1 MGPEKRVCFL
11 SKPNLPKIL
20 LKVNHLSHL
29 QNWSFARASAYKA
42 EKVKTYA
49 DNCGMPALAVTSLL
63 FALILVFCPPIQ
75 AQGPS
80 IINMAEAGAYSLVER
95 SDWSRFDNGS
105 YIGLV
110 YRELR
115 ASMVPVTENR
125 GSFGG
130 STLYQGNFFVIQ
142 NTIRN
147 MRHEAQALETVIPV
161 SFELKPDGEMI
172 IENDRGFPILRGF
185 PAAPNRPLRPG
196 EKWQAPGSRAADPLN
211 TGHALIIPF
220 LAEYEYRGLE
230 IYRDTPVH
238 RLHAVYASRYQ
249 RFEDADE
256 PNGTGN
262 GSYIVRVQ
270 GSHMVDI
277 LIRVE
282 DGLPVLMRDN
292 LDISYTFEDGSTRRY
307 RGFTLTFGQGIQ
319 ALDREQLIAS
329 LEGNLP
335 ATELSEIPEGVRLL
349 LRDIRFVPDSAEFLP
364 EERYRLDLIA
374 EALKQIP
381 DRNFLVEGHT
391 ADLGRPAGE
400 MELSIERAKRMVDEL
415 VRRGIS
421 PTRFIYKG
429 WGGTRP
435 IAGNSSEA
443 GRNANRRVEITIL
456 E

>member
-1 MGPEKRVCFL
+1 MRTMTVIGLFL
-11 SKPNLPKIL
+11 TI
-20 LKVNHLSHL
+20 
-29 QNWSFARASAYKA
+29 
-42 EKVKTYA
+42 
-49 DNCGMPALAVTSLL
+49 G
-63 FALILVFCPPIQ
+63 FALCPPIE
-75 AQGPS
+75 AQGS
-80 IINMAEAGAYSLVER
+80 IINMAEAGAYSVVER

-105 YIGLV
+105 YVGLV
-110 YRELR
+110 YREVR
-115 ASMVPVTENR
+115 ASLLPVRENR
-125 GSFGG
+125 GAFGG
-130 STLYQGNFFVIQ
+130 SALYQGNFFVIQ

-147 MRHEAQALETVIPV
+147 MRLEAQALEAVIPV
-161 SFELKPDGEMI
+161 SFELRHNGEMI
-172 IENDRGFPILRGF
+172 IENDRGFPRLRGF

-211 TGHALIIPF
+211 TGYALIIPF
-220 LAEYEYRGLE
+220 LAEYEYRGIE
-230 IYRDTPVH
+230 IYRDVPVH
-238 RLHAVYASRYQ
+238 RLHAAYASRYQ
-249 RFEDADE
+249 RPEEGDE
-256 PNGTGN
+256 PNGPAAFFVPGPNPSGN
-262 GSYIVRVQ
+262 DIVRVQ
-270 GSHMVDI
+270 GSHRVDI

-282 DGLPVLMRDN
+282 DGLPVLMNDN
-292 LDISYTFEDGSTRRY
+292 LDVTYTFEDGSTRRY
-307 RGFTLTFGQGIQ
+307 RGFTLTFGQGILP
-319 ALDREQLIAS
+319 LDKEQVIAS

-335 ATELSEIPEGVRLL
+335 ATELTQVPEGVRLM

-400 MELSIERAKRMVDEL
+400 MELSVERARRLVDEL

-435 IAGNSSEA
+435 IADNSSEP